1 VNIRL
6 NPHLRLDGGV
16 EVGSTESASA
26 FRAIYDT
33 TIDAVNTDEELR
45 KELRRAAKEL
55 VFQRRARQKMG
66 GPRWEVFVGNTVK
79 DNDEDGR
86 SGAAK

>member
-1 VNIRL
+1 VHVNIRL

-16 EVGSTESASA
+16 KVGLTESAPA

-33 TIDAVNTDEELR
+33 TIDAVNTDEKLR

-55 VFQRRARQKMG
+55 VHQRRARQKMG

-79 DNDEDGR
+79 GDEDGIKR
-86 SGAAK
+86 S